1 MLSVHGAV
9 KASWQH
15 PDDQVRGGFAEP
27 DGDTSLL
34 SCREL
39 LKARRPCDGAVVILV
54 VFALTVGCQTAPA
67 PPGLV
72 TLADARKVWAADDD
86 AIKKQF
92 ASAGHD
98 SHWLDAVEGGPLR
111 AADDYEIRNPAFTY
125 PQYLTDSRLLAQIVP
140 RQTSYPLYFL
150 DTYVEPKLLPG
161 PPDHHGIAL
170 FVKPTADATWLQDV
184 LIDFNSA
191 VGQDGRVQ
199 EAPIPSFVTT
209 DGYAT
214 LLTPT
219 DQRVRLSVDAATFA
233 NQLAEDNK
241 AVLQGIKPSHIYG
254 KYLTAN
260 FQNAVANAT
269 PFASYETLTVL
280 PTVWVTVA
288 ISDGSAL
295 SIITLDEMFSY
306 AFPTPKVQ
314 AADLTPMGYSISPGA
329 YKAASVEFVR
339 MFAIVIP
346 ARGSGAEPDAPA
358 EVFGRETG
366 VMAVPA

>member
-1 MLSVHGAV
+1 M
-9 KASWQH
+9 
-15 PDDQVRGGFAEP
+15 
-27 DGDTSLL
+27 
-34 SCREL
+34 
-39 LKARRPCDGAVVILV
+39 VILIV
-54 VFALTVGCQTAPA
+54 SALTVGCQAAPS

-72 TLADARKVWAADDD
+72 TLADTRKVWAADDD

-98 SHWLDAVEGGPLR
+98 THWLDAVEGGPLR
-111 AADDYEIRNPAFTY
+111 AADDYDIRNPTFTY

-150 DTYVEPKLLPG
+150 ATYVEPKILPG
-161 PPDHHGIAL
+161 PPDYHGIAL
-170 FVKPTADATWLQDV
+170 FVKPSADATWLQDAA
-184 LIDFNSA
+184 IDFNSA
-191 VGQDGRVQ
+191 VGQDGRDH
-199 EAPIPSFVTT
+199 EAPIPSFVTSY
-209 DGYAT
+209 GYAM

-219 DQRVRLSVDAATFA
+219 DQRVRLSMDAATFA

-241 AVLQGIKPSHIYG
+241 AVLQGIKPSHAYG

-260 FQNAVANAT
+260 FQNAVANST
-269 PFASYETLTVL
+269 PLASYETLSVL

-295 SIITLDEMFSY
+295 SVITLDEVFSY

-314 AADLTPMGYSISPGA
+314 AADHSPMGYSVAPGA

-346 ARGSGAEPDAPA
+346 ARGSGARPDAAA
-358 EVFGRETG
+358 EVFARETG